1 MKNVA
6 ATPDRREGAG
16 SRSSGGGAQGLS
28 LGPAGEGGLLL
39 CRGYCLWLHEAG
51 DPGFPRGPLPAGPG
65 APGSPP
71 LFPSGL
77 LCTIIRPRQKE
88 PEMGPRCGEDS
99 RANRKEA
106 SASWTIYGGC
116 LKHGGFCDARYS
128 GYSSEES
135 ILCPRD
141 VLCLFEA
148 LPFRQIADV
157 TQMSAGASLTLELRE
172 PWLPKSTAASCR
184 LLNTPRFTLTLD
196 PTLCVSHVLCPD
208 GGSDTDSSWVP
219 HWNPL
224 TQKHRNP
231 TRLEAEVGTRLGS
244 SIMYF
249 PAHNIKT
256 FLHKVSLGGDED
268 ALEVEGGDGCT
279 PLCMC

>member
-1 MKNVA
+1 MWLRLQ
-6 ATPDRREGAG
+6 TGGRGAG

-28 LGPAGEGGLLL
+28 LSPAGEAALLL
-39 CRGYCLWLHEAG
+39 CHWYCLWLHEAG

-77 LCTIIRPRQKE
+77 LCVILRPRQKQ
-88 PEMGPRCGEDS
+88 PEMGPRLGEDS

-116 LKHGGFCDARYS
+116 LKHSGFCDARYS
-128 GYSSEES
+128 GYSSEEG

-141 VLCLFEA
+141 ILCLFGV

-172 PWLPKSTAASCR
+172 PWLPKSSA
-184 LLNTPRFTLTLD
+184 
-196 PTLCVSHVLCPD
+196 
-208 GGSDTDSSWVP
+208 DS
-219 HWNPL
+219 
-224 TQKHRNP
+224 
-231 TRLEAEVGTRLGS
+231 
-244 SIMYF
+244 
-249 PAHNIKT
+249 
-256 FLHKVSLGGDED
+256 
-268 ALEVEGGDGCT
+268 
-279 PLCMC
+279 